1 MCTASTQAVA
11 TSNGDTAVK
20 LETQNAISDGID
32 AGQVEIVTLAST
44 SSGKA
49 SPGDEPGADGT
60 AGPGSPAKA
69 DSASTE
75 DSATEKVAGSS
86 SILGGVNIADA
97 DSNPDSADSA
107 QDTADES
114 AGENADRDVDANVA
128 KPSLNDNKAEGPDS
142 TQTTTSDEANASAPS
157 SGEAED
163 VSITQPTT
171 SDEANAAGDS
181 SSVVEGGD
189 IQEVYGPVRH
199 LPANVDASGEE
210 IYGPV
215 RNLTPQSS
223 NTVTIHFDVGF
234 TTLPS
239 NTTISSAGYTTV
251 EQVVADEKGIFG
263 VKAIGNSYDP
273 IFDAN
278 GKLMFRAG
286 TPYTFTFDTTS
297 NTTKQASLSE
307 LNAVLSGLKRY
318 GYSPTQHTIIRNN
331 NGRIQA
337 TNINW
342 FATGDYFA
350 STLASVMSAT
360 ITDVHIYTKWGDN
373 KFDAQYYDTDGIKVA
388 GIGGPTGWNDELYY
402 PTKADYPS
410 AVFEEPYNIYMTSRM
425 YPTSLDPDCNT
436 PLTKGL
442 TLSQFVNQLTGSG
455 TSTHDYDLN
464 LINPGNHYELVCK
477 TQEVTVS
484 YNVTYN
490 TDGATSGSNRTVTYD
505 NLAATAGAAALRLG
519 QDRPHLP
526 RSGPG
531 PLRGP
536 APPTTRRVTPSPV

>member
-49 SPGDEPGADGT
+49 SPGDEPGAYGT

-86 SILGGVNIADA
+86 SILGDVNQADA

-239 NTTISSAGYTTV
+239 NTTISNAGYTSV

-273 IFDAN
+273 IFDKD

-286 TPYTFTFDTTS
+286 TP
-297 NTTKQASLSE
+297 
-307 LNAVLSGLKRY
+307 
-318 GYSPTQHTIIRNN
+318 
-331 NGRIQA
+331 
-337 TNINW
+337 
-342 FATGDYFA
+342 
-350 STLASVMSAT
+350 
-360 ITDVHIYTKWGDN
+360 
-373 KFDAQYYDTDGIKVA
+373 
-388 GIGGPTGWNDELYY
+388 
-402 PTKADYPS
+402 
-410 AVFEEPYNIYMTSRM
+410 
-425 YPTSLDPDCNT
+425 
-436 PLTKGL
+436 
-442 TLSQFVNQLTGSG
+442 
-455 TSTHDYDLN
+455 
-464 LINPGNHYELVCK
+464 
-477 TQEVTVS
+477 
-484 YNVTYN
+484 
-490 TDGATSGSNRTVTYD
+490 
-505 NLAATAGAAALRLG
+505 
-519 QDRPHLP
+519 
-526 RSGPG
+526 
-531 PLRGP
+531 
-536 APPTTRRVTPSPV
+536 